1 MEDPDSAGHTLSS
14 DRSAVDPAVDEV
26 TVLVTG
32 FGPFTDDWPVN
43 PSFLIADSLPPL
55 LHPNPGH
62 PTPIRILVHPT
73 PVRVAYSAVRELV
86 PKLYPTDS
94 KIDLVL
100 HIGMAGGRDHYSMER
115 VGHRDGYDKNRD
127 VDGRTLAADDG
138 AQYWP
143 ECPATLATSVA
154 CEDVWRRCRAQLAD
168 QSIDVRPSHDAGHF
182 LCDFIYYSSLAHFYR
197 RGEGGKDGER
207 PVMFLHVPGDSD
219 AQAVAR
225 GRQVAEALV
234 RALVESRRAQKGGS
248 GSAA

>member
-1 MEDPDSAGHTLSS
+1 
-14 DRSAVDPAVDEV
+14 
-26 TVLVTG
+26 
-32 FGPFTDDWPVN
+32 PFTDDWPVN